1 MVQCVCLCLCL
12 CLCLC
17 VVYDHM
23 CSHVCMCVQFLC
35 AVEALP
41 NQDCDVCVG
50 SIHTVLPWTSM
61 GDLLRCFQR

>member
-1 MVQCVCLCLCL
+1 MFVFVF
-12 CLCLC
+12 
-17 VVYDHM
+17 VFVYDHM

>member
-50 SIHTVLPWTSM
+50 SIHTVLP
-61 GDLLRCFQR
+61 